1 VLFKDRLAQVLAH
14 ASRYQSSLA
23 VLFLDLDRFK
33 VSNDTLGHN
42 VGDLL
47 LKQVAGRLSDSVR
60 HSDSVS
66 RYVDKEESHSLE
78 RLGGDEFTVLLTNL
92 RDVQDAGTVAR
103 RIVEVLANP
112 FLIEGREIFV
122 TISMGIAVFRVDG
135 ESVDAL
141 LKNADSAMY
150 QAKAKGRNNFQ
161 FYCNNLNAAVN
172 ERLNLEG
179 EQRHAVGREDFKLFY
194 QPQIDLRAGEI
205 IGAEALVRW
214 QLPQRRFLLP
224 EEFLPAVMDTGLVR
238 AIDEWVLP
246 TACRHSQAW
255 QQRGKMPVRISVNI
269 SNLLFHGDTLL
280 SVVEQALSK
289 TG

>member
-1 VLFKDRLAQVLAH
+1 MWTK
-14 ASRYQSSLA
+14 
-23 VLFLDLDRFK
+23 K
-33 VSNDTLGHN
+33 
-42 VGDLL
+42 
-47 LKQVAGRLSDSVR
+47 
-60 HSDSVS
+60 
-66 RYVDKEESHSLE
+66 ESHSLE

-150 QAKAKGRNNFQ
+150 QAKEKGRNNFQ

-179 EQRHAVGREDFKLFY
+179 EQRHAVGREDFKVFY

-214 QLPQRRFLLP
+214 QLPQRRLLLP

-246 TACRHSQAW
+246 TACRHQSGMAAARQDAGAHF
-255 QQRGKMPVRISVNI
+255 R
-269 SNLLFHGDTLL
+269 
-280 SVVEQALSK
+280 
-289 TG
+289 

>member
-1 VLFKDRLAQVLAH
+1 MWTK
-14 ASRYQSSLA
+14 
-23 VLFLDLDRFK
+23 K
-33 VSNDTLGHN
+33 
-42 VGDLL
+42 
-47 LKQVAGRLSDSVR
+47 
-60 HSDSVS
+60 
-66 RYVDKEESHSLE
+66 ESHSLE

-150 QAKAKGRNNFQ
+150 QAKEKGRNNFQ

-205 IGAEALVRW
+205 IGAEALVGGSFPSEGSCFPRNFF
-214 QLPQRRFLLP
+214 R
-224 EEFLPAVMDTGLVR
+224 
-238 AIDEWVLP
+238 
-246 TACRHSQAW
+246 
-255 QQRGKMPVRISVNI
+255 
-269 SNLLFHGDTLL
+269 L
-280 SVVEQALSK
+280 SWIRV
-289 TG
+289 

>member
-1 VLFKDRLAQVLAH
+1 MLFKDRLAQVLAH
-14 ASRYQSSLA
+14 ASRYQSFLA
-23 VLFLDLDRFK
+23 VLFLDLNRFK

-78 RLGGDEFTVLLTNL
+78 RLGGNEFTVLLTNL
-92 RDVQDAGTVAR
+92 RDVQDAETVAR

-150 QAKAKGRNNFQ
+150 QAKENGRDNFQ
-161 FYCNNLNAAVN
+161 F
-172 ERLNLEG
+172 
-179 EQRHAVGREDFKLFY
+179 
-194 QPQIDLRAGEI
+194 
-205 IGAEALVRW
+205 
-214 QLPQRRFLLP
+214 
-224 EEFLPAVMDTGLVR
+224 
-238 AIDEWVLP
+238 
-246 TACRHSQAW
+246 
-255 QQRGKMPVRISVNI
+255 
-269 SNLLFHGDTLL
+269 
-280 SVVEQALSK
+280 
-289 TG
+289 

>member
-1 VLFKDRLAQVLAH
+1 MWTK
-14 ASRYQSSLA
+14 
-23 VLFLDLDRFK
+23 K
-33 VSNDTLGHN
+33 
-42 VGDLL
+42 
-47 LKQVAGRLSDSVR
+47 
-60 HSDSVS
+60 
-66 RYVDKEESHSLE
+66 ESHSLE

-150 QAKAKGRNNFQ
+150 QAKEKGRNNFQ

-214 QLPQRRFLLP
+214 QLPQRRLLLP